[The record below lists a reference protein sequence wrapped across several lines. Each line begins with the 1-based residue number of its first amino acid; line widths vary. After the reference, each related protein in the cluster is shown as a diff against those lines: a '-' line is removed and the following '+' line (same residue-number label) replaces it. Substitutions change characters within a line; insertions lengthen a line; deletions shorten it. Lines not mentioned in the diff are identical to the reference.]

1 MSIDSI
7 TCSPIIFSFSAG
19 IFSRPILSWIS
30 KPVPVS
36 LSIKISGILP
46 RPSIGLLKSNL
57 MILPFGP
64 YETCANEPLS
74 NSNIAFVPAAS
85 RILARSERL
94 DVELVSDIRGELLKE
109 ENAVLIPTNLVNPV
123 M

>member
-1 MSIDSI
+1 
-7 TCSPIIFSFSAG
+7 
-19 IFSRPILSWIS
+19 
-30 KPVPVS
+30 
-36 LSIKISGILP
+36 
-46 RPSIGLLKSNL
+46 

-64 YETCANEPLS
+64 YETCANDPLS